1 MWKRKKQKQCMLRK
15 AENDCDVQNRVTNF
29 LLYLFLSCPVSDLP
43 FFFCVCIVAHCHQ
56 SHDPHLHSH
65 TSSSFRIFKVTLP
78 MIETF
83 ICVLVLSVMAVEGQ
97 NEVKCDF

>member
-1 MWKRKKQKQCMLRK
+1 MIVMYRTELQIFFCTCFFHALFQ
-15 AENDCDVQNRVTNF
+15 TF
-29 LLYLFLSCPVSDLP
+29 L
-43 FFFCVCIVAHCHQ
+43 FFFVCIVAHCHQ